1 MKEPRIS
8 VVATEALLEA
18 LIAAAKA
25 LRASRRKD
33 GVSPAVLNALIVQ
46 VSTARGTFEH
56 AQKVAAKAVPAHQVA
71 QGETEYVW
79 RQSCQCPQCV
89 ERTAQIAAEQKRGVQ
104 TV

>member
-8 VVATEALLEA
+8 VVATEPLLEA

-25 LRASRRKD
+25 LRSSRRKD
-33 GVSPAVLNALIVQ
+33 GISPAVLNALIVQ

-56 AQKVAAKAVPAHQVA
+56 AQKAAAAAAKAPD
-71 QGETEYVW
+71 
-79 RQSCQCPQCV
+79 
-89 ERTAQIAAEQKRGVQ
+89 GVQ